1 MKRFCALCFVC
12 LFCLVSCGSAPDLT
26 IGGHDWTVQTIT
38 MTEEDASVVMYCA
51 PELAEQYPETVMT
64 YYTYRFFPHPDGI
77 ENTFLLQSLYQPSP
91 EYEDYDHSICTF
103 TLIETEKDHAD
114 YALQVT
120 GDEGD
125 GITLDG
131 NAVVSLQY
139 EDGKPICYTLQL
151 IINDADAAMTV
162 HLTAPY
168 TE

>member
-1 MKRFCALCFVC
+1 MKKCCMLWLVC
-12 LFCLVSCGSAPDLT
+12 LFCLISCGTAPDLT
-26 IGGHDWTVQTIT
+26 IGGHDWTVQTIFMSET
-38 MTEEDASVVMYCA
+38 GESMIMYCA
-51 PELAEQYPETVMT
+51 PELAEQYPETVLE
-64 YYTYRFFPHPDGI
+64 YYTYSFIPHPDGI
-77 ENTFLLQSLYQPSP
+77 ENTFFLRSLYQPSP
-91 EYEDYDHSICTF
+91 QYEDYDHSICTF

-131 NAVVSLQY
+131 TAVVSLQY
-139 EDGKPICYTLQL
+139 EDGKPVCYTLL
-151 IINDADAAMTV
+151 LTYGTADGTMTV